1 MSKFDRKEI
10 YIRNNYWKR
19 KKISPR
25 KKFFSLFWTILFSRL
40 KRPLTHISV
49 FLISSTFRENIFFR
63 MKILFRS
70 MNHGKFFF
78 FQFPLFFFLLLA
90 CGWRRAVC
98 WKKRYWRRFQLLSLA
113 TLLSLSCTPDIN
125 QMKDEI
131 TSKDHSLVK
140 EHFVRSLLWTI
151 LFRVAWT
158 LTLTFV
164 FSISSTFRSTFFL
177 FQKKKKDH
185 HKVEKQKTTTRNELV
200 RGLAYFGR

>member
-78 FQFPLFFFLLLA
+78 FQFPLFFVVACVWLTTSSLLE
-90 CGWRRAVC
+90 
-98 WKKRYWRRFQLLSLA
+98 KKVLTPLS
-113 TLLSLSCTPDIN
+113 TSLSCN
-125 QMKDEI
+125 
-131 TSKDHSLVK
+131 SSLSLVYA
-140 EHFVRSLLWTI
+140 R
-151 LFRVAWT
+151 
-158 LTLTFV
+158 
-164 FSISSTFRSTFFL
+164 
-177 FQKKKKDH
+177 
-185 HKVEKQKTTTRNELV
+185 
-200 RGLAYFGR
+200 Y